1 MDTSS
6 SPLVSIMIF
15 HHKYSLKHLFG
26 FIYHFT
32 SWIIAKVTD
41 VNYMLSKLCCLYVS
55 ILYHMVIQFLNNF
68 LKYIFRLSPFYL
80 PLYCG
85 WNYYAKPPDKY
96 QNFFRL
102 SRKHPTE
109 NSSIVKYFISIQNV
123 CGISIDLKKH
133 LFFLNYFLKYSPFK
147 SILENTNYTHSP
159 WRLIVWRKRNDLFA
173 YFFCIKQITNGYP
186 NYVHCHCI
194 KRINM
199 SEFPFIAI
207 LRKYRLHP

>member
-68 LKYIFRLSPFYL
+68 LEYIFRLSPFYL

-102 SRKHPTE
+102 SWKLL
-109 NSSIVKYFISIQNV
+109 Y
-123 CGISIDLKKH
+123 CLKLYQYSKCLRDFYRPKKTFFFFK
-133 LFFLNYFLKYSPFK
+133 LFPK
-147 SILENTNYTHSP
+147 I
-159 WRLIVWRKRNDLFA
+159 
-173 YFFCIKQITNGYP
+173 
-186 NYVHCHCI
+186 
-194 KRINM
+194 
-199 SEFPFIAI
+199 
-207 LRKYRLHP
+207 